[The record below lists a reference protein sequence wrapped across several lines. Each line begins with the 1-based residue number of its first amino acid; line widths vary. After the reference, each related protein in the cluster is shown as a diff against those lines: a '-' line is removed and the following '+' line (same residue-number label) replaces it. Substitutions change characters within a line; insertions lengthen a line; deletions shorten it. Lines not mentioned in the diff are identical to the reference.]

1 MAKSWRDDLSSASDV
16 ESIRILS
23 NWRSIGVK
31 CRLLSILMQK
41 GSYPMA
47 SDTKKLGE
55 MLVEAGLINPA
66 QLQEA
71 LRHQRIAGGR
81 MGSNLVSMGFVSEE
95 VLMDFL
101 AHQTGVPRLDTKA
114 LDVPIDVLRRIPRRL
129 AEQLHILPIAFKE
142 PRSLVLAMTDPS
154 DLNSIDSA
162 RFASGLNIEPVVVSH
177 SSLKLA
183 LVEQY
188 RKLDALAGRPESV
201 TGAPGTALPVALDLP
216 NQMDAIVVHHSEPG
230 KYSRDPF
237 FDDLPTTAELPP
249 LPVPSDPPNP
259 FNFFTSDPV
268 KTAESPIPPAR
279 IAAADTP
286 LVIHSRTGAGLQ
298 ARKLD
303 SFQTRTLVLGII
315 KMLQRRGVLGEDE
328 LQRFITNLLEA
339 GEIKDEER

>member
-1 MAKSWRDDLSSASDV
+1 MAA
-16 ESIRILS
+16 E
-23 NWRSIGVK
+23 
-31 CRLLSILMQK
+31 
-41 GSYPMA
+41 
-47 SDTKKLGE
+47 TKKLGE
-55 MLVEAGLINPA
+55 MLVEAGLINQA
-66 QLQEA
+66 QLQES

-101 AHQTGVPRLDTKA
+101 AHQTGVPRLDTRA
-114 LDVPIDVLRRIPRRL
+114 LDVPVDVLRRIPRRL
-129 AEQLHILPIAFKE
+129 AEQLHILPISFKE

-183 LVEQY
+183 LAEQY
-188 RKLDALAGRPESV
+188 RKLDALGGRVEAGISN
-201 TGAPGTALPVALDLP
+201 PGKALPVVLDLP
-216 NQMDAIVVHHSEPG
+216 SQTDGIVVHHSEPG

-237 FDDLPTTAELPP
+237 FDDVPNTAELPP

-268 KTAESPIPPAR
+268 KTAESPVPPVY
-279 IAAADTP
+279 IASADSP

-303 SFQTRTLVLGII
+303 SFQTRTLVMGII
-315 KMLQRRGVLGEDE
+315 KMLQRRGILGEDE
-328 LQRFITNLLEA
+328 LQRFITNLIEA
-339 GEIKDEER
+339 GELKDEER